1 MVMPWTLSRPP
12 TIQGFNATM
21 ARTDRR
27 TKDAQL
33 QSTVAV
39 VLIII
44 TGAVLVTGYFVLGI
58 GR

>member
-1 MVMPWTLSRPP
+1 
-12 TIQGFNATM
+12 M

-44 TGAVLVTGYFVLGI
+44 ASAVLVAGYFVLGI